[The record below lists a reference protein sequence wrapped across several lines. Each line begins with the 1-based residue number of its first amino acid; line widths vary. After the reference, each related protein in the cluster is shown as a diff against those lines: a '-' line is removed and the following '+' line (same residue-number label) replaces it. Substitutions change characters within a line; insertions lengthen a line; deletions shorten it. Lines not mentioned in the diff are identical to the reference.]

1 MGSGSAMDDIDYSV
15 REALA
20 VRAFTDAV
28 PPEYKIGEGVFCK
41 VVDHRKLPLKLAVTV
56 DGVGTKTA
64 VATMMRKYDT
74 IGIDLVAMNQND
86 LDADPGNGNVE
97 PFLFLDYLS
106 LQADIESN
114 EKIMSDLGR
123 GVAEGLRR
131 ADASDVMR
139 TYVRPSMIAG
149 ETASEDEVVTGPRRG
164 YGFGMAAAM
173 IGLLEKNRYGIKI
186 PEVGDVIVGFRSS
199 GVHCNELTACR
210 TKLLKPFYE
219 PRPDFRGRYTGRYEL
234 GDKIPGTDTTI
245 GEALLT
251 PTLIYSKSLVEI
263 AEELFTEHNTGFVGV
278 HITGYGIKNI
288 NRVGKF
294 VRYCIDEPLQRQP
307 IFDLVQEESGF
318 SEEEMERK
326 FNRDMGF
333 AVIVN
338 PSYVDL
344 VITKAKL
351 YGFDARYVGRV
362 IENASEVPSV
372 VVNRRGG
379 SVSFQG
385 YQ

>member
-1 MGSGSAMDDIDYSV
+1 MGSAMDDIDYSV

-20 VRAFTDAV
+20 VRAFTEAV

-41 VVDHRKLPLKLAVTV
+41 VVDHQRLPLKLVVTV

-97 PFLFLDYLS
+97 PFLFFDYLS
-106 LQADIESN
+106 LQADIESD
-114 EKIMSDLGR
+114 KRIMSDLGK

-131 ADASDVMR
+131 ADASDIMR
-139 TYVRPSMIAG
+139 TYVRPAMVAG

-164 YGFGMAAAM
+164 YGFGMAAGM

-186 PEVGDVIVGFRSS
+186 PEVGDVIIGFSSS
-199 GVHCNELTACR
+199 GVHCNELTAFR
-210 TKLLKPFYE
+210 TKLLKPSYE
-219 PRPDFRGRYTGRYEL
+219 PRPEFRKRYTGRYEL
-234 GDKIPGTDTTI
+234 DDEVPGTNTKI

-251 PTLIYSKSLVEI
+251 PTLIYARSLVPI
-263 AEELFTEHNTGFVGV
+263 ADELFIEHNTGFVGV

-288 NRVGKF
+288 NRVGKL
-294 VRYCIDEPLQRQP
+294 VRYCIDEPMQQQP
-307 IFDLVQEESGF
+307 IFNLVQEEAGF

-326 FNRDMGF
+326 FNRGMGF
-333 AVIVN
+333 AVIIN

-344 VITKAKL
+344 VVGKAKE
-351 YGFDARYVGRV
+351 YGFEARYVGRV
-362 IENASEVPSV
+362 IEDVNEVPSV
-372 VVNRRGG
+372 VVNRKGG
-379 SVSFQG
+379 SVSFRG